1 MIINLAIASTS
12 FAQAQPQPNNQGD
25 YFSNAAP
32 IQAQKPFN
40 SPGGLWQVVSP
51 GLSCRSGVGTNYRTV
66 RQFQQGVLLQANVGR
81 GGSDEVLIN
90 ATDGKGKP
98 WMAVRS
104 AQGSDYAC
112 YVRANQRYIQ
122 PYQGKK

>member
-12 FAQAQPQPNNQGD
+12 FAQAQPQPNLQGD

-32 IQAQKPFN
+32 LQAQKPVN

-51 GLSCRSGVGTNYRTV
+51 GLRCRSGAGTNYRTV
-66 RQFQQGVLLQANVGR
+66 RQFKRGTLLQANIGR

-90 ATDGKGKP
+90 ATDGTGKP
-98 WMAVRS
+98 WMLVRS
-104 AQGSDYAC
+104 EQGADYRC

-122 PYQGKK
+122 PYRGKE